1 MRQPANRPVWHRM
14 CQSLRREL
22 LCRLRRLCKP
32 LLPRPTSLSP
42 KIRRLAGIRAV
53 IFDIYG
59 TLLISRREPTQKN
72 DVAGGILFERALRA
86 AGFVTDAR
94 AGSMAQELFYS
105 AIEAEHIKARV
116 AGVNY
121 PEVDIGEI
129 WRVVL
134 SSLQRARLLKGRI
147 TGAAVVRTA
156 VEHEG
161 RANPVWPMP
170 GAKKI
175 IRWLAD
181 QKIILGTVSNAQF
194 YTPLL
199 LELFL
204 GTGFRKSYFDPF
216 CCIWSWE
223 HRVAKPSPQLFQI
236 AAEALHNRYQ
246 ISPHEALY
254 IGNDMLNDVWASGL
268 AGFRTGLFAGDQRS
282 LCLRSDDPKIRSV
295 TPDLIVT
302 EWKQIPIA
310 LRTT

>member
-1 MRQPANRPVWHRM
+1 M
-14 CQSLRREL
+14 
-22 LCRLRRLCKP
+22 
-32 LLPRPTSLSP
+32 
-42 KIRRLAGIRAV
+42 
-53 IFDIYG
+53 IFDVYG

-72 DVAGGILFERALRA
+72 DVAGGILFEEALRA
-86 AGFVTDAR
+86 AGFVTDVQ

-105 AIEAEHIKARV
+105 AIETAHIKARA

-121 PEVDIGEI
+121 PEVDIREI
-129 WRVVL
+129 WWEVL
-134 SSLQRARLLKGRI
+134 TSLQKAGLLKGRI
-147 TGAAVVRTA
+147 ARAAVVRTA

-175 IRWLAD
+175 VRWLAD

-204 GTGFRKSYFDPF
+204 GTGSRKGYFDPS

-223 HRVAKPSPQLFQI
+223 HRIAKPSPQLFEI
-236 AAEALHNRYQ
+236 AAEALRNRYQ
-246 ISPHEALY
+246 ISPQEALY
-254 IGNDMLNDVWASGL
+254 IGNDMLNDVWASGS
-268 AGFRTGLFAGDQRS
+268 AGFRTALFAGDQRS

-295 TPDLIVT
+295 TPNLIVT
-302 EWKQIPIA
+302 EWEQIPNA
-310 LRTT
+310 FRTT